1 MKGEN
6 YIKEIKIPETF
17 ADVFDE
23 LAIDER
29 VVVNVLVL
37 RLGFKVK

>member
-1 MKGEN
+1 M
-6 YIKEIKIPETF
+6 F
-17 ADVFDE
+17 SDVFDE